1 MVNATNQTITIQL
14 EDPHSIALKDIQAN
28 IRLVF
33 DIIDSK
39 SKLKCYYEKGHW
51 FHITNSFQGMFTSP
65 YAGRVRL
72 SLENASKYSKEL
84 FSWLTSKIPDQL
96 QIPQELR
103 EEIERF
109 WSEIIAN
116 DDLGDQLFVPLQS
129 LRPKSDGIPA
139 QLQNILELARQEGE
153 SIPQNAIES
162 IEAALKAING
172 VNNSLTITN
181 HNCLVLILD
190 QYSTVKDERK
200 VPPKE
205 KEKEKDIKEIIDGL
219 SERSRDWLEQF
230 LNHLINNPELEGK
243 LRKRLRGYLWK
254 HVQHDYYH
262 YLLFGQNGHRIVPF
276 EWLQASWDY
285 IQHFR
290 CNFGFF
296 VTEAMLYPKIT
307 IVGATDISV
316 PVTEEEEY
324 FLREYLP
331 SWEPNPENKAKKP
344 IIERL
349 RVQSATELE
358 EFLNRRIAQN
368 ERFGNDTAS

>member
-1 MVNATNQTITIQL
+1 MPQPTLMT
-14 EDPHSIALKDIQAN
+14 LKDCLQVIKDCFLIN
-28 IRLVF
+28 DDNKPI
-33 DIIDSK
+33 
-39 SKLKCYYEKGHW
+39 LKCSFAKLNSVT
-51 FHITNSFQGMFTSP
+51 IINSFQGMFTSP
-65 YAGRVRL
+65 YAGRIQL
-72 SLENASKYSKEL
+72 YPEYATPYSQDL
-84 FSWLTSKIPDQL
+84 LSWLTSVIPDQL

-103 EEIERF
+103 AEIVTF

-129 LRPKSDGIPA
+129 LGPNPDGIPA

-172 VNNSLTITN
+172 VNNSVTITN
-181 HNCLVLILD
+181 HNCLALILD
-190 QYSTVKDERK
+190 QCSTVKDDRK
-200 VPPKE
+200 VLRT
-205 KEKEKDIKEIIDGL
+205 EKDIKDIIDGL
-219 SERSRDWLEQF
+219 SEIARDWLEQF
-230 LNHLINNPELEGK
+230 LNHLINNLELEGK

-254 HVQHDYYH
+254 HVQHDHYH
-262 YLLFGQNGHRIVPF
+262 YLLFGQNSQRIIPF
-276 EWLQASWDY
+276 EWLQASWNY

-324 FLREYLP
+324 FLRDYLP

-344 IIERL
+344 RIERL

-358 EFLNRRIAQN
+358 EFLNQRIAQN
-368 ERFGNDTAS
+368 ERFGNYTAS

>member
-1 MVNATNQTITIQL
+1 MP
-14 EDPHSIALKDIQAN
+14 DKPSMSLKDSLQFIKDCLSIGDDN
-28 IRLVF
+28 SI
-33 DIIDSK
+33 
-39 SKLKCYYEKGHW
+39 LKYSYDQGNWVK
-51 FHITNSFQGMFTSP
+51 FNKSFQGIFASP

-72 SLENASKYSKEL
+72 SDQHATEYSQEL

-109 WSEIIAN
+109 WSKIIAN
-116 DDLGDQLFVPLQS
+116 DDLGDQLFVPLES

-153 SIPQNAIES
+153 SIPQSAIES

-181 HNCLVLILD
+181 HNCLALILD

-205 KEKEKDIKEIIDGL
+205 KEKDIKEIIDGL
-219 SERSRDWLEQF
+219 SERARDWLEQF

-243 LRKRLRGYLWK
+243 LRKRLRGYLWL
-254 HVQHDYYH
+254 HVQHDHYH
-262 YLLFGQNGHRIVPF
+262 YLLFGQNSQRIVPF
-276 EWLQASWDY
+276 EWLQASWNY

-368 ERFGNDTAS
+368 ERFGNYTAS

>member
-1 MVNATNQTITIQL
+1 MERLTFAEAKKRMRSCFGGIGEGDNVNSLFVQGQFYTIST
-14 EDPHSIALKDIQAN
+14 S
-28 IRLVF
+28 F
-33 DIIDSK
+33 D
-39 SKLKCYYEKGHW
+39 G
-51 FHITNSFQGMFTSP
+51 NFTSP
-65 YAGRVRL
+65 YPGRVRL
-72 SLENASKYSKEL
+72 SLENATEYSQDL
-84 FSWLTSKIPDQL
+84 LSWLTSKNRID
-96 QIPQELR
+96 IPQQLR

-129 LRPKSDGIPA
+129 LRPNPDGIPA

-172 VNNSLTITN
+172 VNNSVTITN
-181 HNCLVLILD
+181 HNCLALILD
-190 QYSTVKDERK
+190 QYSTVKDDRK
-200 VPPKE
+200 VPRN
-205 KEKEKDIKEIIDGL
+205 EKDIKDIIDGL
-219 SERSRDWLEQF
+219 SEIARDWLEQF
-230 LNHLINNPELEGK
+230 LNHLINNLELEGK
-243 LRKRLRGYLWK
+243 LRKRLRGYLWL
-254 HVQHDYYH
+254 HVQHDHYH
-262 YLLFGQNGHRIVPF
+262 YLLFGQNKQSIVPF
-276 EWLQASWDY
+276 EWLQASWNY

-324 FLREYLP
+324 FLRDYLP

-368 ERFGNDTAS
+368 ERFGNYTARR